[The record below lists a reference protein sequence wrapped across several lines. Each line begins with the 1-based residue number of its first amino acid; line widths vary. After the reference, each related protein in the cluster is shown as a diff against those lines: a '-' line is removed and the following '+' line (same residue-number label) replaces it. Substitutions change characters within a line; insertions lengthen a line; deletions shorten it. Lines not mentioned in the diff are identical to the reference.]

1 MDPNLNNDFS
11 EISKENIDVIEE
23 DADTMLFLMIIAW
36 MQAIFYLLLKRY
48 NSGNRR
54 WWMLP
59 DKRERHHLGVYATLF
74 LKYKRTN
81 HKQRFTFYTLKSH
94 FGYRF
99 KHTK

>member
-36 MQAIFYLLLKRY
+36 MQAISYLLLKRY

-54 WWMLP
+54 
-59 DKRERHHLGVYATLF
+59 
-74 LKYKRTN
+74 
-81 HKQRFTFYTLKSH
+81 
-94 FGYRF
+94 
-99 KHTK
+99 